1 MPLTGTMLNLSISFC
16 HPSLI
21 FTHRL
26 ILAGDLNC
34 TIDPL
39 LDKSSPKSA
48 SPSVMS
54 RVFLDFMRGNGC
66 VDPWRFQNLT
76 SKQFF
81 LFSCPLFFFKDSS
94 FIPAVESVE
103 YLAIIVSD
111 HAPLILDLSF
121 TLNVREQSFW
131 KLNSLLLSN
140 EKFCKYVATNIDI
153 FLEVNKKE
161 GISYSLLWETL
172 KSYLRGQIISYVAH
186 VNRERRKQI
195 QDLTNSIFNLDRKY
209 SESPSPELYKERI
222 ALQSKLNLLSTNQAE
237 YLLLRT
243 RSTYYEYGEKAS
255 RLLAHQL
262 KRQTA
267 SWLIPQVRDQD
278 QNIVTN
284 PKEINNTFAT
294 FYSTLYTS
302 EFPSDVTNMNSFLDN
317 LELPSIEPGDRE
329 GLDRTLTQSEI
340 ITAIGDMRT
349 GKSPGPDGYPPEF
362 FKKFKDKLAPIM
374 LEVFNESL
382 GNGSLPP
389 TLTQA
394 KITLLLKKD
403 KDPTNWLL
411 PSYLPP
417 EC

>member
-1 MPLTGTMLNLSISFC
+1 MEVSKSDLQT
-16 HPSLI
+16 
-21 FTHRL
+21 
-26 ILAGDLNC
+26 IL
-34 TIDPL
+34 
-39 LDKSSPKSA
+39 
-48 SPSVMS
+48 
-54 RVFLDFMRGNGC
+54 
-66 VDPWRFQNLT
+66 
-76 SKQFF
+76 F

-140 EKFCKYVATNIDI
+140 EKFCKYVATNIDN

-267 SWLIPQVRDQD
+267 SRLIPQVRDQD

-340 ITAIGDMRT
+340 TTAIGDMRT
-349 GKSPGPDGYPPEF
+349 GKSPGPDGYPPRIFQE
-362 FKKFKDKLAPIM
+362 I
-374 LEVFNESL
+374 
-382 GNGSLPP
+382 
-389 TLTQA
+389 
-394 KITLLLKKD
+394 
-403 KDPTNWLL
+403 
-411 PSYLPP
+411 
-417 EC
+417 

>member
-1 MPLTGTMLNLSISFC
+1 
-16 HPSLI
+16 
-21 FTHRL
+21 
-26 ILAGDLNC
+26 
-34 TIDPL
+34 
-39 LDKSSPKSA
+39 
-48 SPSVMS
+48 
-54 RVFLDFMRGNGC
+54 MRGNGC

-76 SKQFF
+76 SKQFSF
-81 LFSCPLFFFKDSS
+81 FSHVHCSFSRIDYFFIDSS

-140 EKFCKYVATNIDI
+140 AKFCKYVATNIDI

-340 ITAIGDMRT
+340 TTAIGDMRT

>member
-1 MPLTGTMLNLSISFC
+1 M
-16 HPSLI
+16 
-21 FTHRL
+21 
-26 ILAGDLNC
+26 
-34 TIDPL
+34 
-39 LDKSSPKSA
+39 
-48 SPSVMS
+48 
-54 RVFLDFMRGNGC
+54 
-66 VDPWRFQNLT
+66 
-76 SKQFF
+76 
-81 LFSCPLFFFKDSS
+81 
-94 FIPAVESVE
+94 
-103 YLAIIVSD
+103 
-111 HAPLILDLSF
+111 
-121 TLNVREQSFW
+121 
-131 KLNSLLLSN
+131 
-140 EKFCKYVATNIDI
+140 
-153 FLEVNKKE
+153 
-161 GISYSLLWETL
+161 
-172 KSYLRGQIISYVAH
+172 
-186 VNRERRKQI
+186 
-195 QDLTNSIFNLDRKY
+195 
-209 SESPSPELYKERI
+209 
-222 ALQSKLNLLSTNQAE
+222 
-237 YLLLRT
+237 
-243 RSTYYEYGEKAS
+243 
-255 RLLAHQL
+255 AHQL

-267 SWLIPQVRDQD
+267 SRLIPQVRDQD

-411 PSYLPP
+411 PFYLPP